1 MNESAKLIFFY
12 NFANCSKTKPMSV
25 TIVEVKTKKQLKA
38 FVKFPDKLYKDDPLY
53 VPALQFDE
61 MNTLQKKSNP
71 AFDFCDAVYFLAY
84 KGEEIVGRIA
94 GIINRKANDE
104 WKEKIVRFGWID
116 FIDDMDVSSA
126 LIDKVI
132 EWGKKQGMVYIK
144 GPLGFSDMDKE
155 GMLVE
160 GFDKLPSITCIYNFP
175 YYPEHLE
182 KLGFKKDVDWTQSI
196 MKFTEKVPPQFSTYN
211 DLIEK
216 RFNVHLV
223 TLKTRKD
230 KMKKGHEMFKIIN
243 EAFLDNKLYE
253 FTTLSER
260 QIDMYVKQYVPLI
273 NKKLVSFVE
282 DKDNRTV
289 GFVLTMPQ
297 MSNALQKAKGRI
309 FPFGFIHLLRAL
321 RLKSTNTIEALMIG
335 IIPEYQGKGVHALM
349 FNQLQ
354 TNAYKLGAR
363 LMITNPQLEENAK
376 VQTVFANAYE
386 IKPYIRRR
394 SYVKEI

>member
-1 MNESAKLIFFY
+1 
-12 NFANCSKTKPMSV
+12 
-25 TIVEVKTKKQLKA
+25 
-38 FVKFPDKLYKDDPLY
+38 
-53 VPALQFDE
+53 
-61 MNTLQKKSNP
+61 
-71 AFDFCDAVYFLAY
+71 
-84 KGEEIVGRIA
+84 
-94 GIINRKANDE
+94 
-104 WKEKIVRFGWID
+104 
-116 FIDDMDVSSA
+116 
-126 LIDKVI
+126 
-132 EWGKKQGMVYIK
+132 
-144 GPLGFSDMDKE
+144 
-155 GMLVE
+155 
-160 GFDKLPSITCIYNFP
+160 
-175 YYPEHLE
+175 
-182 KLGFKKDVDWTQSI
+182 

-394 SYVKEI
+394 SYEKEI